1 MTKLVGLLF
10 LAMYALAC
18 GLWITR
24 ARTLFDAVWLIGIV
38 STPSSL
44 LASTVSRWLG
54 EWLLNDRP
62 GVVMDLVLVCL
73 LGAAQY
79 FVLGLAIGWVIDLI
93 RERLA

>member
-1 MTKLVGLLF
+1 MF
-10 LAMYALAC
+10 LGIYALAC

-24 ARTLFDAVWLIGIV
+24 ARSLFDAVWLIGIV

-44 LASTVSRWLG
+44 LASAVSRWLG
-54 EWLLNDRP
+54 RLLLNDRP

-79 FVLGLAIGWVIDLI
+79 FILGLAIGWVIDLI